1 MMPDERAGE
10 GDATPTSG
18 ESTTTPSG
26 GGSTSDASGKTDA
39 ASREPTPSSAAGV
52 STHPDSRPVA
62 LVTGARKGIGRH
74 LAEQLLATGWR
85 VLGCGR
91 GTDAWS
97 ADGFEYQVVD
107 VAEESQVLPLMRHV
121 TKEYGRLDALVNCA
135 ALASM
140 NHTILTPVV
149 SVEKMLRANV
159 TGTFLMSREAAKV
172 MRKRKYGRIVNFSS
186 AVLPLRLSGE
196 AAYLASKSAVQT
208 LSQVMAR
215 ELAEFGVTV
224 NVVAP
229 GPTDTDMIRGVPK
242 AKIDELVAQFFTKRL
257 TTLDDITN
265 VVQFLLSPASGG
277 VTGQVI
283 YLNGVPN
290 G

>member
-1 MMPDERAGE
+1 MPDESA
-10 GDATPTSG
+10 AP
-18 ESTTTPSG
+18 
-26 GGSTSDASGKTDA
+26 A
-39 ASREPTPSSAAGV
+39 ASEAGV
-52 STHPDSRPVA
+52 APDPRPVA

-74 LAEQLLATGWR
+74 LAEQLLAAGYR

-91 GTDAWS
+91 GVEGWTAE
-97 ADGFEYQVVD
+97 GFEYQVVD
-107 VAEESQVLPLMRHV
+107 VADEGQVLPLMRHISQA
-121 TKEYGRLDALVNCA
+121 YGRLDALVNCA

-140 NHTILTPVV
+140 NHTILTPVS

-159 TGTFLMSREAAKV
+159 TGTFLMSREAAKI
-172 MRKRKYGRIVNFSS
+172 MRKRKFGRIVNVSS
-186 AVLPLRLSGE
+186 AVVPLRLSGE

-215 ELAEFGVTV
+215 ELSEFGITV

-242 AKIDELVAQFFTKRL
+242 PKIDELTRMFFNKRL
-257 TTLDDITN
+257 TTMDDITN
-265 VVQFLLSPASGG
+265 VVHFFLHPGSSG

>member
-1 MMPDERAGE
+1 MPDEGTGAE
-10 GDATPTSG
+10 
-18 ESTTTPSG
+18 
-26 GGSTSDASGKTDA
+26 
-39 ASREPTPSSAAGV
+39 SREVPAPAERGIEPSPA
-52 STHPDSRPVA
+52 DSRPVA

-74 LAEQLLATGWR
+74 IAEQLLAAGWR

-91 GTDAWS
+91 GSEGWS
-97 ADGFEYQVVD
+97 AEHFAYHAVD
-107 VAEESQVLPLMRHV
+107 VAEESQVLPLMRLISR
-121 TKEYGRLDALVNCA
+121 EYGRLDALVNCA

-140 NHTILTPVV
+140 NHTILTPVT

-159 TGTFLMSREAAKV
+159 TGTFLMSREAAKI

-215 ELAEFGVTV
+215 ELAEFGITV

-242 AKIDELVAQFFTKRL
+242 AKIDELVAQFFNKRL

-265 VVQFLLSPASGG
+265 VVQFLLNPASGG

>member
-1 MMPDERAGE
+1 MPDEPA
-10 GDATPTSG
+10 
-18 ESTTTPSG
+18 
-26 GGSTSDASGKTDA
+26 
-39 ASREPTPSSAAGV
+39 SSAAPAPA
-52 STHPDSRPVA
+52 PDPRPVA

-74 LAEQLLATGWR
+74 LAEQLLAAGYR

-91 GTDAWS
+91 GAEGWS
-97 ADGFEYQVVD
+97 AEGFEYRVVD
-107 VAEESQVLPLMRHV
+107 VADEAQVIPFMRHV
-121 TKEYGRLDALVNCA
+121 TQAYGRLDALVNCA

-140 NHTILTPVV
+140 NHTILTPVR
-149 SVEKMLRANV
+149 SVEQMLRANV
-159 TGTFLMSREAAKV
+159 TGTFLMSREASKI
-172 MRKRKYGRIVNFSS
+172 MRKRKFGRIVNLSS
-186 AVLPLRLSGE
+186 AVVPLRLSGE

-215 ELAEFGVTV
+215 ELSEFGITV

-229 GPTDTDMIRGVPK
+229 GPTDTDMIRGVPS
-242 AKIDELVAQFFTKRL
+242 AKIEELTRMFFNKRL
-257 TTLDDITN
+257 TTMDDIAN
-265 VVQFLLSPASGG
+265 VVHFLLRPESGG

>member
-1 MMPDERAGE
+1 MPDAG
-10 GDATPTSG
+10 A
-18 ESTTTPSG
+18 G
-26 GGSTSDASGKTDA
+26 GAGAAGPDA
-39 ASREPTPSSAAGV
+39 AAPSAPA
-52 STHPDSRPVA
+52 PDSRPVA
-62 LVTGARKGIGRH
+62 VVTGARKGIGRH
-74 LAEQLLATGWR
+74 LAESLLGAGYR

-91 GTDAWS
+91 GAEGWE
-97 ADGFEYQVVD
+97 ADGFAYHVVD
-107 VAEESQVLPLMRHV
+107 VADEAQVLPFMRHV
-121 TKEYGRLDALVNCA
+121 TQAYGRLDALINCA

-140 NHTILTPVV
+140 NHTILTPVS
-149 SVEKMLRANV
+149 SVEKMLRVNV
-159 TGTFLMSREAAKV
+159 TGTFLMSRESAKL
-172 MRKRKYGRIVNFSS
+172 MRKRRFGRIVNVSS
-186 AVLPLRLSGE
+186 AVVPLRLSGE

-215 ELAEFGVTV
+215 ELSEFGITV

-242 AKIDELVAQFFTKRL
+242 AKIDELTQQFFNKRL
-257 TTLDDITN
+257 TTLDDIAN
-265 VVQFLLSPASGG
+265 VVHFFLRPGSGG

>member
-1 MMPDERAGE
+1 MPD
-10 GDATPTSG
+10 
-18 ESTTTPSG
+18 
-26 GGSTSDASGKTDA
+26 TD
-39 ASREPTPSSAAGV
+39 P
-52 STHPDSRPVA
+52 RPVA

-74 LAEQLLATGWR
+74 LAEQLLGNGYR

-91 GTDAWS
+91 GTEGWEAED
-97 ADGFEYQVVD
+97 FEYHVVD
-107 VAEESQVLPLMRHV
+107 VAEEAQVLPLMRRI
-121 TKEYGRLDALVNCA
+121 TRDYGRLDALINCA

-140 NHTILTPVV
+140 NHTILTPVT

-159 TGTFLMSREAAKV
+159 TGTFLMSRESAKV
-172 MRKRKYGRIVNFSS
+172 MRKRKFGRIVNVSS
-186 AVLPLRLSGE
+186 AVVPLRLSGE

-208 LSQVMAR
+208 MSQVMAR
-215 ELAEFGVTV
+215 ELSEFGITV

-242 AKIDELVAQFFTKRL
+242 AKIDELTQQFFNKRL
-257 TTLDDITN
+257 TTLDDISN
-265 VVQFLLSPASGG
+265 VVRFFLSAESGG

>member
-1 MMPDERAGE
+1 MP
-10 GDATPTSG
+10 
-18 ESTTTPSG
+18 
-26 GGSTSDASGKTDA
+26 A
-39 ASREPTPSSAAGV
+39 A
-52 STHPDSRPVA
+52 PDPRPVA

-74 LAEQLLATGWR
+74 VAEQLLGAGYR

-91 GTDAWS
+91 GGEGWS
-97 ADGFEYQVVD
+97 ADGFAYHVVD
-107 VAEESQVLPLMRHV
+107 VAEESQVLPLMRHI
-121 TKEYGRLDALVNCA
+121 TQTYGRLDALVNCA

-140 NHTILTPVV
+140 NHTILTPVS

-159 TGTFLMSREAAKV
+159 TGTFLMCREAAKV
-172 MRKRKYGRIVNFSS
+172 MRKRKFGRIVNVSS
-186 AVLPLRLSGE
+186 AAVPLRLAGE

-215 ELAEFGVTV
+215 ELSEFGITV

-242 AKIDELVAQFFTKRL
+242 ARIEELTGQFFNKRL

-265 VVQFLLSPASGG
+265 VVHFFLSPGSGG

>member
-1 MMPDERAGE
+1 MPDERPDGAEAEVPATGAVDPE
-10 GDATPTSG
+10 GPAP
-18 ESTTTPSG
+18 
-26 GGSTSDASGKTDA
+26 ASHA
-39 ASREPTPSSAAGV
+39 PSSPHAD
-52 STHPDSRPVA
+52 TRPVA

-74 LAEQLLATGWR
+74 LAEQLLAAGWR
-85 VLGCGR
+85 VVGCGR

-97 ADGFEYQVVD
+97 ADDFTYHVVD
-107 VAEESQVLPLMRHV
+107 VAEESQVLPLMRHISQ
-121 TKEYGRLDALVNCA
+121 TFGRLDALVNCA

-140 NHTILTPVV
+140 NHTILTPVT

-159 TGTFLMSREAAKV
+159 TGTFLMSREAAKL

-265 VVQFLLSPASGG
+265 VVHFLLNPASGG

>member
-1 MMPDERAGE
+1 MPDDARRE
-10 GDATPTSG
+10 GADATNG
-18 ESTTTPSG
+18 VIQ
-26 GGSTSDASGKTDA
+26 A
-39 ASREPTPSSAAGV
+39 PTPSVAAAAPQA
-52 STHPDSRPVA
+52 SPTPHAADPRPVA

-74 LAEQLLATGWR
+74 LAEQLLVAGYR
-85 VLGCGR
+85 VVGCAR
-91 GTDAWS
+91 GTDGWE
-97 ADGFEYQVVD
+97 ADGFTYHVVD
-107 VAEESQVLPLMRHV
+107 VAEESQVLPLMRHI
-121 TKEYGRLDALVNCA
+121 TQAYGRLDALVNCA

-140 NHTILTPVV
+140 NHTILTPVT

-159 TGTFLMSREAAKV
+159 TGTFLMSREGAKL
-172 MRKRKYGRIVNFSS
+172 MRKRKFGRIVNLSS
-186 AVLPLRLSGE
+186 AVVPLRLSGE

-215 ELAEFGVTV
+215 ELSEFGITV

-242 AKIDELVAQFFTKRL
+242 AKIDELIAQFFNKRL

-283 YLNGVPN
+283 YLSGVPN